1 MTSHGTEFGL
11 FRDVNTSWLVSSVT
25 RTGQEAW
32 EGDIETGS
40 SQSTRVLVSLAKESD
55 FILSQCKG
63 IEGFYEAEGMEQK
76 VVCVT

>member
-1 MTSHGTEFGL
+1 MTSSGTKFGV
-11 FRDVNTSWLVSSVT
+11 FRDVNTSRLVSSVT
-25 RTGQEAW
+25 GKGQEAW

-63 IEGFYEAEGMEQK
+63 TEGF
-76 VVCVT
+76 